1 MKITQ
6 NVIMDLLP
14 IYFSGEATPDTK
26 DLIEDF
32 LRENPEVSAGVEQQR
47 REFSG
52 QCRLFESAGAP
63 SADHE
68 LRTLAR
74 TRSLM
79 ERQKWLMAC
88 ALMLSA
94 FPFSFTFG
102 GSHLTF
108 VLTRDQPLLAA
119 LLWCGA
125 AILWLQ
131 YFFMRRRLR
140 EKGL

>member
-1 MKITQ
+1 MKVTQ

-14 IYFSGEATPDTK
+14 VYFTGEASPDTK

-32 LRENPEVSAGVEQQR
+32 VRENPEVSAAVEQQR

-52 QCRLFESAGAP
+52 QRKLFESAGTP

-79 ERQKWLMAC
+79 ERQKWSMAF

-94 FPFSFTFG
+94 FPFSFVFS

-108 VLTRDQPLLAA
+108 VLMRDQPLLAA

-125 AILWLQ
+125 AILWAQ
-131 YFFMRRRLR
+131 YFLARRRLR
-140 EKGL
+140 EKGF